1 MMIILQYSS
10 VRYDDYNHLF
20 FGLLAALGL
29 FVSLFCLALPWPLL
43 LLKPINSSTKTFQ
56 DTLRKLTDLLQ
67 RKHDQVKKTKGLSL
81 PSLQNPFSKLQ
92 RKKKEERKH
101 QPGKMCG
108 RYTLLIANSLL
119 ALLGLLLLAGGVWR
133 IVDDQSLRDVAN
145 ELRDTAEWDNVAK
158 EVTGLDDAVKE
169 AAGHKY
175 FNYALL
181 GMGGITLL
189 VALFGFCGAKKE
201 NQCLLSLYTIC
212 VFIILLLQIAA
223 IVFINVDD
231 ANINFIKD
239 SISSEAEKVD
249 IDIEFEKLKPGSKF
263 VQNLFFGV
271 SAGLSGIILFFTLTL
286 CCRARR
292 EERVQGYVD
301 AIQA

>member
-1 MMIILQYSS
+1 M
-10 VRYDDYNHLF
+10 
-20 FGLLAALGL
+20 G
-29 FVSLFCLALPWPLL
+29 
-43 LLKPINSSTKTFQ
+43 
-56 DTLRKLTDLLQ
+56 
-67 RKHDQVKKTKGLSL
+67 
-81 PSLQNPFSKLQ
+81 
-92 RKKKEERKH
+92 
-101 QPGKMCG
+101 
-108 RYTLLIANSLL
+108 
-119 ALLGLLLLAGGVWR
+119 
-133 IVDDQSLRDVAN
+133 
-145 ELRDTAEWDNVAK
+145 EWDNVAK

-239 SISSEAEKVD
+239 SISSEIEKV
-249 IDIEFEKLKPGSKF
+249 KPGSKF

>member
-1 MMIILQYSS
+1 MGM
-10 VRYDDYNHLF
+10 
-20 FGLLAALGL
+20 G
-29 FVSLFCLALPWPLL
+29 VSQATEE
-43 LLKPINSSTKTFQ
+43 KK
-56 DTLRKLTDLLQ
+56 
-67 RKHDQVKKTKGLSL
+67 DQA
-81 PSLQNPFSKLQ
+81 
-92 RKKKEERKH
+92 EREREAKA
-101 QPGKMCG
+101 MCV

-239 SISSEAEKVD
+239 SISTEAEK
-249 IDIEFEKLKPGSKF
+249 IDINVETLNPGSKF
-263 VQNLFFGV
+263 IQNLFFGV
-271 SAGLSGIILFFTLTL
+271 SAGLSAIIFFFTVTL

-292 EERVQGYVD
+292 EERVQGY
-301 AIQA
+301 A

>member
-1 MMIILQYSS
+1 MG
-10 VRYDDYNHLF
+10 RF
-20 FGLLAALGL
+20 
-29 FVSLFCLALPWPLL
+29 
-43 LLKPINSSTKTFQ
+43 
-56 DTLRKLTDLLQ
+56 TLI
-67 RKHDQVKKTKGLSL
+67 
-81 PSLQNPFSKLQ
+81 
-92 RKKKEERKH
+92 
-101 QPGKMCG
+101 
-108 RYTLLIANSLL
+108 IANSLL

-133 IVDDQSLRDVAN
+133 IVDDGSLREVAN
-145 ELRDTAEWDNVAK
+145 EIRDTQEWD
-158 EVTGLDDAVKE
+158 EVKKGVDGLEEAVKE
-169 AAGHKY
+169 AASHKY

-181 GMGGITLL
+181 AMGGVTLL

-201 NQCLLSLYTIC
+201 SQCLLSLYSIC

-223 IVFINVDD
+223 IVFINFDD
-231 ANINFIKD
+231 ANIDFIKD
-239 SISSEAEKVD
+239 SISSEIEKVD
-249 IDIEFEKLKPGSKF
+249 IDIEKLKPGSKF

>member
-1 MMIILQYSS
+1 MGS
-10 VRYDDYNHLF
+10 
-20 FGLLAALGL
+20 LAG
-29 FVSLFCLALPWPLL
+29 
-43 LLKPINSSTKTFQ
+43 
-56 DTLRKLTDLLQ
+56 
-67 RKHDQVKKTKGLSL
+67 KGE
-81 PSLQNPFSKLQ
+81 
-92 RKKKEERKH
+92 EERSSKR
-101 QPGKMCG
+101 KSAEAMCV

-119 ALLGLLLLAGGVWR
+119 ALLGLLLLAGGDWR
-133 IVDDQSLRDVAN
+133 IVDNESLREVAN
-145 ELRDTAEWDNVAK
+145 EIKDTQEWDDVK
-158 EVTGLDDAVKE
+158 EEVTGLDDAVKE

-181 GMGGITLL
+181 AMGGVTLL

-239 SISSEAEKVD
+239 SISSEIEKVD
-249 IDIEFEKLKPGSKF
+249 IDIEKLKPGSKF

>member
-1 MMIILQYSS
+1 
-10 VRYDDYNHLF
+10 
-20 FGLLAALGL
+20 
-29 FVSLFCLALPWPLL
+29 
-43 LLKPINSSTKTFQ
+43 
-56 DTLRKLTDLLQ
+56 
-67 RKHDQVKKTKGLSL
+67 
-81 PSLQNPFSKLQ
+81 
-92 RKKKEERKH
+92 
-101 QPGKMCG
+101 MCV

-133 IVDDQSLRDVAN
+133 IVDNESLREVAN
-145 ELRDTAEWDNVAK
+145 EIRDTQEWDDVK
-158 EVTGLDDAVKE
+158 ERVDGLEEAVKE
-169 AAGHKY
+169 ASSHKY
-175 FNYALL
+175 FNFALL

-201 NQCLLSLYTIC
+201 NQCLLSLYSIC

-231 ANINFIKD
+231 ANIKFIKD
-239 SISSEAEKVD
+239 SISTEAEK
-249 IDIEFEKLKPGSKF
+249 IDINVETLNPGSKF

-271 SAGLSGIILFFTLTL
+271 SAGLSAIIFFFTVTL

>member
-1 MMIILQYSS
+1 M
-10 VRYDDYNHLF
+10 
-20 FGLLAALGL
+20 G
-29 FVSLFCLALPWPLL
+29 
-43 LLKPINSSTKTFQ
+43 
-56 DTLRKLTDLLQ
+56 TLI
-67 RKHDQVKKTKGLSL
+67 
-81 PSLQNPFSKLQ
+81 
-92 RKKKEERKH
+92 
-101 QPGKMCG
+101 
-108 RYTLLIANSLL
+108 IANCLL

-133 IVDDQSLRDVAN
+133 IVDDGSLR
-145 ELRDTAEWDNVAK
+145 EVAK
-158 EVTGLDDAVKE
+158 EIRDTQEWDEVKKG
-169 AAGHKY
+169 ASHKY

-181 GMGGITLL
+181 AMGGVTLL

-201 NQCLLSLYTIC
+201 SQCLLSLYTIC

-239 SISSEAEKVD
+239 SFNSEAEKID
-249 IDIEFEKLKPGSKF
+249 IDIEKLKPGSKF

-271 SAGLSGIILFFTLTL
+271 SAGLSALILFFTLTL